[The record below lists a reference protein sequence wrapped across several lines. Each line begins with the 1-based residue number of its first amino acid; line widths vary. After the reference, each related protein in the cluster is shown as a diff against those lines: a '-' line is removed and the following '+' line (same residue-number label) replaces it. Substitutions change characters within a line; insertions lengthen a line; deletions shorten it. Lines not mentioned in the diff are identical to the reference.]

1 MSGRGR
7 PKKFA
12 EPPAKATTD
21 IIDVTGETPG
31 AQETVEAPVTPE
43 TPETPEAPA
52 TPERPSADSAEQSV
66 RQILEGVRLQ
76 TLRNRNELPAVVRV
90 RRGNQYYYLTLPQ
103 VPNKAL
109 RDCLDLTRGVMS
121 GERCVAYIAAVLNI
135 PPPRLYTSYDFIIGE

>member
-7 PKKFA
+7 PRKLA
-12 EPPAKATTD
+12 EPPAGAKTD
-21 IIDVTGETPG
+21 IIDVTETPATEA
-31 AQETVEAPVTPE
+31 AQETPEEVTAEAPVTPE
-43 TPETPEAPA
+43 TQTV
-52 TPERPSADSAEQSV
+52 TADSAEQSV

-109 RDCLDLTRGVMS
+109 RDCLDITRGVMS

>member
-12 EPPAKATTD
+12 EPPGATTD
-21 IIDVTGETPG
+21 IIDVTETPVTE
-31 AQETVEAPVTPE
+31 AQTTAETQTTVEAPVTPV
-43 TPETPEAPA
+43 TEAQ
-52 TPERPSADSAEQSV
+52 TVTADSAEQSV

-109 RDCLDLTRGVMS
+109 RDCLDITRGVMS

>member
-21 IIDVTGETPG
+21 IIDVTETPE
-31 AQETVEAPVTPE
+31 AQETLPETETAPVTPE
-43 TPETPEAPA
+43 AQTVT
-52 TPERPSADSAEQSV
+52 ADSAEQSV

-109 RDCLDLTRGVMS
+109 RDCLDITRGVMS

>member
-21 IIDVTGETPG
+21 IIDVTGETPE
-31 AQETVEAPVTPE
+31 AQETAEAPVTPA
-43 TPETPEAPA
+43 TPEAPA
-52 TPERPSADSAEQSV
+52 TPERPSADSVEQSV

-109 RDCLDLTRGVMS
+109 RDCLDVTRGVMS

>member
-21 IIDVTGETPG
+21 IIDVTETPVAE
-31 AQETVEAPVTPE
+31 AQTTAETQTTVEAPVTPE
-43 TPETPEAPA
+43 AQTVT
-52 TPERPSADSAEQSV
+52 ADSAEQSV

-109 RDCLDLTRGVMS
+109 RDCLDITRGVMS

>member
-12 EPPAKATTD
+12 EPPGATTD
-21 IIDVTGETPG
+21 IIDVTETPEAQTIPE
-31 AQETVEAPVTPE
+31 AQETLPETETAPVTPE
-43 TPETPEAPA
+43 AQTVT
-52 TPERPSADSAEQSV
+52 ADSAEQSV

-109 RDCLDLTRGVMS
+109 RDCLDITRGVMS

>member
-7 PKKFA
+7 PRKLA
-12 EPPAKATTD
+12 EPPAGAKTD
-21 IIDVTGETPG
+21 IIDVTETPATEA
-31 AQETVEAPVTPE
+31 AQETPEAQATAEAPVTPE
-43 TPETPEAPA
+43 TQTV
-52 TPERPSADSAEQSV
+52 TADSAEQSV

-109 RDCLDLTRGVMS
+109 RDCLDITRGVMS